1 MSSLTNMKT
10 VFFKEL
16 RDVTRDRR
24 TLYSMILVPIL
35 LYPML
40 SVGMGALVG
49 SQIKKAQVTKQHITI
64 IGEAHSPAA
73 AEAIRKSG
81 KFEVVPTTDVKD
93 MLLKLAAV
101 DTTIT
106 EATIEEIFSRDYDD
120 ITDSATNPVLT
131 RAIDEKI
138 VRAFIHLPE
147 RFDQRMAEADSVV
160 IQIIHDASS
169 TQSETAADKL
179 SDWAKDYRQ
188 SLVESTLVDLGME
201 RHFAKPFWILE
212 DNVAPKARIGGM
224 ILGMML
230 PYMLII
236 LVVVGGM
243 SPALDLTAGEKERN
257 TLETLL
263 ASPVSRFDIAAGKF
277 LTTFT
282 AAMVSMLLALT
293 SMTLTA
299 RYGFGSM
306 TDGEIEIGL
315 SLTSLFWL
323 LVMMVPAATLFSAL
337 MITVAIGA
345 KSYKEGQSYLTPILM
360 LTILP
365 AMVTFIPGI
374 ELSTGLLFVPVV
386 NICLGLKEVL
396 MGTFKVWKILT
407 VFGVTSL
414 YALIALYLAQKI
426 FERESVVFKT

>member
-243 SPALDLTAGEKERN
+243 YPALDLTAGEKERN